1 MLLSGDRHAC
11 AQQLAWLLQGYEV
24 FRKFD
29 PRELHLLQPL
39 RAIRLLHYHA
49 WIARR
54 WHDPAFPAA
63 FPWFDS
69 PRHWEDVIVQL
80 QEQLVAM
87 REPILKLV

>member
-1 MLLSGDRHAC
+1 MG
-11 AQQLAWLLQGYEV
+11 WLLEGYEL
-24 FRKFD
+24 FAPFD
-29 PRELHLLQPL
+29 RRELHLIEAL

-69 PRHWEDVIVQL
+69 PRHWEGVIVQL

-87 REPILKLV
+87 REPTLVLAKG